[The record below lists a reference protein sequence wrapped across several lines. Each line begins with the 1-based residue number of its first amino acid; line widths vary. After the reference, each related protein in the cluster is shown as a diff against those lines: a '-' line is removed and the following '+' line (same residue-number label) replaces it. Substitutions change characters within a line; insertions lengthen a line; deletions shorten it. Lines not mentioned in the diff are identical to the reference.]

1 MSTLIHNQIESKNF
15 RQRDHTAYNK
25 SPQPEIEVQDKPMT
39 SKISINRA
47 FNSSGFENRGITGG
61 SAVYNSDYH
70 ANEFSE

>member
-1 MSTLIHNQIESKNF
+1 
-15 RQRDHTAYNK
+15 
-25 SPQPEIEVQDKPMT
+25 MT